1 VIRQEALAPEL
12 AAESEETAA
21 PVSRW
26 TPTVVALVVV
36 AALAAA
42 FLIGF
47 NLHRSPGDDSVE
59 AGFARDM
66 VVHHDQAVAMALL
79 IRDRTADPLVKTL
92 ATDIVLT
99 QQNQVGQMLGW
110 LNVWGLP
117 ATGKELPMSWMGHP
131 TSGLMPG
138 MASPDE
144 MTALA
149 AMSGEAADVEFLRLM
164 ILHHQGGIAMAEAA
178 LQRSGNEQVRD
189 LAGATVAAQQAEIA
203 TMESLLAAKTGSAGS
218 A

>member
-1 VIRQEALAPEL
+1 VIRQEAIAPEL
-12 AAESEETAA
+12 AAEPGETVA

-26 TPTVVALVVV
+26 APTVIALAVVV
-36 AALAAA
+36 ALAAA
-42 FLIGF
+42 FFIGF
-47 NLHRSPGDDSVE
+47 NLQRPPGDGSVE

-79 IRDRTADPLVKTL
+79 IRDRTDDPLVKTL

-99 QQNQVGQMLGW
+99 QQNQIGQMLGW

-117 ATGKELPMSWMGHP
+117 ATGEELPMTWMGHP
-131 TSGLMPG
+131 TSGQMPG

-178 LQRSGNEQVRD
+178 LRLSGNQQVRD

-203 TMESLLAAKTGSAGS
+203 TMESLLAAKTGSA
-218 A
+218 ALA